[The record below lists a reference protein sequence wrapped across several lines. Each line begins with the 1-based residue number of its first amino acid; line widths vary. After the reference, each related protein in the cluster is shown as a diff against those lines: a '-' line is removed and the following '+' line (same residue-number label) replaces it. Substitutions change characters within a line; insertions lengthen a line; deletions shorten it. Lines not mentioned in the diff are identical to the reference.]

1 MATLSVIEVS
11 STINRNNHEFQIR
24 ISDTIGENAE
34 AKLREIR
41 TFLDQAIAEFQ
52 NGEAPVEEV
61 TNAQPSSESETNP
74 NPLLPSFDP
83 ITGKQ
88 LKTLRDLLTKK
99 GVPESDL
106 CKAHGVS
113 RLEDLKKGEGRWII
127 SDLIYK

>member
-1 MATLSVIEVS
+1 MNSRFAFPTPS
-11 STINRNNHEFQIR
+11 
-24 ISDTIGENAE
+24 
-34 AKLREIR
+34 AKTQRQSCGKSAP
-41 TFLDQAIAEFQ
+41 FLDQAIAEFQ
-52 NGEAPVEEV
+52 NVEAPVEEV

-83 ITGKQ
+83 ITEKQ